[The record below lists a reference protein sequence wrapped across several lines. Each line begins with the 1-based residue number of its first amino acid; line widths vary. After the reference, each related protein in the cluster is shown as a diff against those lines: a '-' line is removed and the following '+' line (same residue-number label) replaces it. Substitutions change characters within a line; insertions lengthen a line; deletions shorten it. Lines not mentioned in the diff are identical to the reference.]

1 MAAASLVCVR
11 PRITSASNP
20 DLGAR
25 RAVHRLGE
33 ARLAPTID
41 VFTCPRNNVRESPS
55 LSKPAT
61 VAHLLRKIYIDTHCI
76 SKK

>member
-11 PRITSASNP
+11 PR
-20 DLGAR
+20 
-25 RAVHRLGE
+25 
-33 ARLAPTID
+33 
-41 VFTCPRNNVRESPS
+41 NVRESPS

-61 VAHLLRKIYIDTHCI
+61 VAHLLRKIYIDTQCI